1 MRAIYPMDPSEIVY
15 ASWSPDEVVFDKG
28 DGVGT
33 LDGPALITELNTLF
47 AVSPDLADRLYGWT
61 PENAFPDNGLSDPL
75 WASGQGHVAFGNDTV
90 GATPPVTSR
99 YRRTFAHENGHNTDG
114 TGLQHTNRRLQG
126 DEYGFDTLGVDPF
139 NRTVMRKYPNA
150 DSSPDLDLFDFMRG
164 GELEVHAWV
173 TPDHYPMFG
182 VTRPLARRKSLFSR
196 PPRPHRPQKCSDN
209 ASRNRLEFTET
220 YPCFSEIRRDNGS
233 HVPENRESPLQK
245 RHRQRIRPCRRGLP

>member
-173 TPDHYPMFG
+173 TPDHYLHLFNAFAPAQSDASSG
-182 VTRPLARRKSLFSR
+182 PSEPSRSPEVVADSLKKPGARPEGAQPATEARDARKNIEDPAELLVVRGQVTRDGKGKL
-196 PPRPHRPQKCSDN
+196 
-209 ASRNRLEFTET
+209 
-220 YPCFSEIRRDNGS
+220 
-233 HVPENRESPLQK
+233 
-245 RHRQRIRPCRRGLP
+245 